1 MTKPPKLTEEQV
13 RAALADLP
21 EWNLEDGKLHR
32 KLQFPDFNAAL
43 GFMVAVGSHAEAHN
57 HHPEWHNVYN
67 RVEVWLTTH
76 DAGGLTE
83 KDLALAREIDRRT
96 QGESTQAGSR

>member
-1 MTKPPKLTEEQV
+1 MTTPPKLTETQLRE
-13 RAALADLP
+13 ALADLP
-21 EWNLEDGKLHR
+21 GWNLEDDKLHR
-32 KLQFPDFNAAL
+32 KLQFQDFKAAL
-43 GFMVAVGSHAEAHN
+43 GFMVAVGCYAEAKN

-83 KDLALAREIDRRT
+83 KDIALAREIDRRA
-96 QGESTQAGSR
+96 QGEST

>member
-1 MTKPPKLTEEQV
+1 MTRLTEAEL
-13 RAALADLP
+13 RKALQDLP
-21 EWNLEDGKLHR
+21 EWDLQDGKLHR
-32 KLQFPDFNAAL
+32 KLEFRDFKAAL
-43 GFMVAVGSHAEAHN
+43 GFMVSVGRHADAHN

-83 KDLALAREIDRRT
+83 KDVALAKEIDKR
-96 QGESTQAGSR
+96 AG